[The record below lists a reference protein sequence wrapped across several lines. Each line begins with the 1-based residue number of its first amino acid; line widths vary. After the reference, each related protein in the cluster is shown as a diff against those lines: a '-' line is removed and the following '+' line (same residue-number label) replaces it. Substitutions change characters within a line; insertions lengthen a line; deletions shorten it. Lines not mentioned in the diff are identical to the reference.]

1 MKVAAQSRLA
11 WFVLAGNA
19 LLLCSPL
26 PVVSQP
32 EFPIRNQ
39 RRLMHRHDQ
48 VAALPGETDRFA
60 LVIGVDKYQDEQIT
74 ELKGASND
82 AKSLAAAL
90 VRCAGFPSDQVI
102 SLTSDQRI
110 ERQPTRANILRRLSN
125 LRQAVPQDGLLLV
138 YFSGHGME
146 RKTARGQQ
154 AYLLPM
160 DAQVSGD
167 ISLAEDSAI
176 SVESMRDRIRDTGV
190 EQVIVILDACRN
202 DPLRSRGVKI
212 KTSAMSEAFKKFDFS
227 QNRGIK
233 AFATLYAAQ
242 IGQVAY
248 EDNDKRQGYFTSA
261 LIEGLQGKAAEN
273 AGEVTLSNLVKY
285 TEKRVARLT
294 ALKGLRQ
301 QPFSVV
307 EGFKADDLIISFA
320 RDFKPEAVAA
330 DQMRE
335 LFLRRWLLP

>member
-39 RRLMHRHDQ
+39 HRLMHRHDQ

-146 RKTARGQQ
+146 RKTARG
-154 AYLLPM
+154 
-160 DAQVSGD
+160 
-167 ISLAEDSAI
+167 
-176 SVESMRDRIRDTGV
+176 
-190 EQVIVILDACRN
+190 
-202 DPLRSRGVKI
+202 
-212 KTSAMSEAFKKFDFS
+212 
-227 QNRGIK
+227 
-233 AFATLYAAQ
+233 
-242 IGQVAY
+242 
-248 EDNDKRQGYFTSA
+248 
-261 LIEGLQGKAAEN
+261 
-273 AGEVTLSNLVKY
+273 
-285 TEKRVARLT
+285 
-294 ALKGLRQ
+294 
-301 QPFSVV
+301 
-307 EGFKADDLIISFA
+307 
-320 RDFKPEAVAA
+320 
-330 DQMRE
+330 
-335 LFLRRWLLP
+335 